1 MAYFKYFPI
10 IPYDI
15 RETKNDVNI
24 QFITNILKRVR
35 KKLEIINTAFFEQYF
50 VREGD
55 TPESLAHQV
64 YGDSTLHWIIL
75 YGNYM
80 TNPYYDWP
88 LGYRDLQ
95 KFINKKY
102 GVDNVNATHHYED
115 ADKYEVDSTASGA
128 TAITNFIYEETLN
141 DAKRSINIIK
151 PEYTRQIISEL
162 EKIVIE

>member
-1 MAYFKYFPI
+1 MAYFTYFPVI
-10 IPYDI
+10 GYDV
-15 RETKNDVNI
+15 RGTKNDENV
-24 QFITNILKRVR
+24 QTITNILTRVR
-35 KKLEIINTAFFEQYF
+35 KKLEIVNHAFFEQYS
-50 VREGD
+50 VMDGD

-64 YGDSTLHWIIL
+64 YGDSTLHWIIM

-95 KFINKKY
+95 KFVTKKY
-102 GVDNVNATHHYED
+102 ADINGVHHYED

-128 TAITNFIYEETLN
+128 TAITNFVYEETLN

-151 PEYTRQIISEL
+151 PEYVQYIVAEFKKIIVE
-162 EKIVIE
+162 